1 MLFLF
6 ISIKSFE
13 IVTNCVKINL
23 LTVGKRYVVKLHWAS
38 YVDILLPPTWATF
51 EMENFYTVDEYRE
64 IKLNDLGIWVSLR
77 EEKFK
82 KLGI

>member
-1 MLFLF
+1 MCGEPLSEYREEQLNMIPGDFLVC
-6 ISIKSFE
+6 K
-13 IVTNCVKINL
+13 KADKRNL

-64 IKLNDLGIWVSLR
+64 IKLNDLGI
-77 EEKFK
+77 
-82 KLGI
+82 